1 MGVLIYVDG
10 GLHTDAKGEILHR
23 ILDIQNGWG
32 ENAFYFSAESSGKY
46 KLVFAEQMEG
56 LDPINCGVKKP
67 LDELCELSKKDGF
80 HVEGDIII
88 MSDCDSCD
96 DIGYEVKDDRYTVYN
111 TVIRN
116 AETQELVNELKRRG
130 FSVSAEIEKEKRRK
144 NDNE

>member
-1 MGVLIYVDG
+1 MGVFIYVDG
-10 GLHTDAKGEILHR
+10 ELHTDAKGKVFDR

-32 ENAFYFSAESSGKY
+32 DDAFYFSAESSGRY
-46 KLVFAEQMEG
+46 KLVFSKEMEG
-56 LDPINCGVKKP
+56 LDPINYGVKKP
-67 LDELCELSKKDGF
+67 LDALCELSKKEGF

-130 FSVSAEIEKEKRRK
+130 FSVSAEIVKEKEEKK
-144 NDNE
+144 

>member
-10 GLHTDAKGEILHR
+10 ELHTDAKREVLHR

-67 LDELCELSKKDGF
+67 LDELCRLSKKAGF

-88 MSDCDSCD
+88 TSDCDSCD
-96 DIGYEVKDDRYTVYN
+96 DIGYEVKDDRYAVYN

-130 FSVSAEIEKEKRRK
+130 FSVSAEPETSKKGEK
-144 NDNE
+144 